1 MTDTTAEIRTRPV
14 VVIVVAAGRSR
25 RMAAE
30 GVPLN
35 KLMLPARG
43 RPVLAHTLAAFER
56 HHDVRRIYVTASED
70 DIEIYRALAA
80 TEGLRKVSGIVLG
93 GRERQESV
101 RLALEHVAQNDPEA
115 ALDPLVAVHDGA
127 RPLVTASSLSGV
139 FAAARDEAERSGG
152 GALLCVPAKET
163 VKRVVDGVVLE
174 TIPRE
179 QMMMAQTPQ
188 VFPLQT
194 LLAAH
199 DEAVAAAR
207 TATDD
212 AMLVEQAGRPVRV
225 VVGDYENI
233 KITTPDDLVVL
244 EGILDQRAQRS
255 HG

>member
-1 MTDTTAEIRTRPV
+1 MTGPTRDGRGRPV

-35 KLMLPARG
+35 KLMLLAQG
-43 RPVLAHTLAAFER
+43 RPVLAHTLATFER
-56 HHDVRRIYVTASED
+56 HPEVARIYVTASED
-70 DIEIYRALAA
+70 DIAPYRALAA
-80 TEGLRKVSGIVLG
+80 TEGLRKVAGIVLG

-101 RLALEHVAQNDPEA
+101 RLALEHVAANDPQAE
-115 ALDPLVAVHDGA
+115 LDPLVAVHDGA
-127 RPLVTASSLSGV
+127 RPLVTPSCLSGV

-163 VKRVVDGVVLE
+163 VKRVVEGVVLE

-199 DEAVAAAR
+199 GEAVASTR

-233 KITTPDDLVVL
+233 KITTPEDLVVL
-244 EGILDQRAQRS
+244 EGILEQRAQRH